1 MKRLGSFCLLF
12 RLFFEE
18 KEHKSSYYK
27 EKVKIFEVAFFS
39 FADLLYFCNE
49 KCIIPSKAN
58 VSMEERIEHQGIV
71 ESVEDDCV
79 KVKIVQVAAC
89 AECKAKSLCSSAES
103 KEKVIEVKGRGVGT
117 GVRVGESVLV
127 YGSMQMGWAALRVA
141 FIFPMVLLLI
151 VGAICIAMLKVS
163 EERTLLLMLL
173 SLLLYGIV
181 VYALRSRI
189 ERRFSFGIEK
199 L

>member
-1 MKRLGSFCLLF
+1 M
-12 RLFFEE
+12 
-18 KEHKSSYYK
+18 
-27 EKVKIFEVAFFS
+27 KIFEVVFFS
-39 FADLLYFCNE
+39 LDDLLYFCKE
-49 KCIIPSKAN
+49 KRIVPSKAN
-58 VSMEERIEHQGIV
+58 VSMDERIEHQGIV

-79 KVKIVQVAAC
+79 KVRIVQMAAC
-89 AECKAKSLCSSAES
+89 ADCKAKSLCSSAES
-103 KEKVIEVKGRGVGT
+103 KEKLIEVKGRGVGVD
-117 GVRVGESVLV
+117 VRVGENVLV

-151 VGAICIAMLKVS
+151 VGAICLTTLNLS
-163 EERTLLLMLL
+163 EGTTLLLMLL
-173 SLLLYGIV
+173 SLLFYGLV

>member
-1 MKRLGSFCLLF
+1 M
-12 RLFFEE
+12 
-18 KEHKSSYYK
+18 
-27 EKVKIFEVAFFS
+27 KIFEVAFFS
-39 FADLLYFCNE
+39 FAELLYFCKE

-58 VSMEERIEHQGIV
+58 VSMDERIEHQGIV

-79 KVKIVQVAAC
+79 RVRIVQMAAC

-103 KEKVIEVKGRGVGT
+103 KEKVIEVKGRGVG
-117 GVRVGESVLV
+117 VDVHVGESVLV

-151 VGAICIAMLKVS
+151 VGAICMTTLNMS
-163 EERTLLLMLL
+163 EGTTLLLMLL
-173 SLLLYGIV
+173 SLLFYGLV